1 MVSFLDRILGIS
13 RPVASKTDG
22 LFAISTAV
30 ITLQTSLQLTP
41 SNEAALA
48 FKAIDS
54 VRFDELRRDVGAL
67 LQLRSSDT
75 KSQMRYLQ
83 DEYGYQWAI
92 LQSEEYEDLVT
103 TLHMISEELKIRGF
117 GEQLLSSVFR
127 FDGEGRKVYWIYNY
141 KHGKWYPFVPRANQ
155 SRDNAYELRLKTMM
169 DREMPIEQDLGYW
182 YPMWGL
188 PI

>member
-1 MVSFLDRILGIS
+1 MSFLDRILGIAK
-13 RPVASKTDG
+13 PVASKTDG

-30 ITLQTSLQLTP
+30 VTLQTSLHLLP

-54 VRFDELRRDVGAL
+54 VRFDELRRDVGEL
-67 LQLRSSDT
+67 LQLRAGDT
-75 KSQMRYLQ
+75 KSRMRYMQ

-92 LQSEEYEDLVT
+92 LYSEEYEDLVT

-127 FDGEGRKVYWIYNY
+127 FNGEDRKVYWIYNY
-141 KHGKWYPFVPRANQ
+141 KRGKWYPFVPRVDQ

-169 DREMPIEQDLGYW
+169 DHEMPIEPDLAYW
-182 YPMWGL
+182 YPLWGL